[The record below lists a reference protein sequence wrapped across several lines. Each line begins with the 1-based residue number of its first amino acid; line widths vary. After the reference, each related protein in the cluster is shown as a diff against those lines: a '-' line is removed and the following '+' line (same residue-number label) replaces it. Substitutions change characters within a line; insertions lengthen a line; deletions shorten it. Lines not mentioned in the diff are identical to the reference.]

1 MASYGCRSAGS
12 DSSQLA
18 VIIAQNEQNR
28 GKGRMYWF
36 CLEMKV
42 ACLLKPDLKAVL
54 KFVDAVEW

>member
-1 MASYGCRSAGS
+1 MASYGFGYVGS
-12 DSSQLA
+12 GSSQLA

-36 CLEMKV
+36 CSEMKV

-54 KFVDAVEW
+54 KFVDAFEW